1 MRAFMLAGVLAALLG
16 CSVAGRTAAASP
28 AAVPVIPPASEAPP
42 AQGVALV
49 LSGGGARGV
58 AHLGVLKVLE
68 EMRVPVDCVVGTS
81 MGAIVG
87 GAYASGMALGEME
100 RRVRAADWVEMFQ
113 NALPRDRQPFRE
125 KQDALAN
132 RSAITLGYGGGGFLL
147 PQSAIAGQQLDR
159 FLTGLAGDAESLPA
173 FDTLAL
179 PYRAIATDLETGA
192 MVVMNDGP
200 LWRAMR
206 ASMAVPG
213 VFLPIEHHGRL
224 LVDGGLVMNL
234 PVDVGRELCGGR
246 VIAVN
251 LGTPPLGRERLNTAT
266 DIVLQ
271 AINLALEQN
280 VQQQLGRIGAQD
292 ALIEVELG
300 DISSRDFNRVLE
312 TIPLGERAAR
322 AAADA
327 LAHFAVDEDSYA
339 RWQAQRQARLLRPAP
354 IITAVEVE
362 GLRHVPAQGV
372 LAGLRQRS
380 GQTLDTRRLERDLEG
395 LYARG
400 DFERL
405 RYRVERDGAF
415 GRLLVEAVDKSWGP
429 NYLRFGGGLA
439 ADLEGDG
446 AVGLYAGLSR
456 RWIND
461 WEGRLNVDLQVGTT
475 NRLRGELF
483 QPLGLKSSWFV
494 APMVQAGSRTVP
506 VYQDARK
513 VADFRVREATLGLDL
528 GYELG
533 EWGELRAGWHRGRE
547 KGEIVSGM
555 QAYSRQEL
563 DQGKLRLSAVI
574 DRLDSPF
581 FPRRGYRAQLLGEWH
596 DARFGS
602 DLDYRYAEFDASWAA
617 SSGPHSLHLGLVAA
631 GSPDRELPAAGRYTL
646 GGLFRL
652 SGYRYG
658 ELAADQVVLASASY
672 YRLVTTLPEALGRG
686 VYLGA
691 TLEWASL
698 RNYALEA
705 PSPGNRNSMALFL
718 GADTVLGPLYVGV
731 AYAARVGEPR
741 YYLLIGQPY

>member
-1 MRAFMLAGVLAALLG
+1 MRAFILAGGLAALLG
-16 CSVAGRTAAASP
+16 FSAAGRTADAPSVAAP
-28 AAVPVIPPASEAPP
+28 AGHGI
-42 AQGVALV
+42 ALV

-68 EMRVPVDCVVGTS
+68 ELRVPVDCVVGTS

-87 GAYASGMALGEME
+87 GAYASGMALDEME
-100 RRVRAADWVEMFQ
+100 RRVREADWVEMFQ

-125 KQDALAN
+125 KQDAVGN
-132 RSAITLGYGGGGFLL
+132 RSAITMGYGGGGFLL

-179 PYRAIATDLETGA
+179 PYRAIATDLENGA
-192 MVVMNDGP
+192 MVVMNGGP

-251 LGTPPLGRERLNTAT
+251 LGTPPLGRERLTTAT

-280 VQQQLGRIGAQD
+280 VQQQLGRIGEQD

-300 DISSRDFNRVLE
+300 DISSRDFERVLE
-312 TIPLGERAAR
+312 TIPLGEQAAR
-322 AAADA
+322 AAADV
-327 LAHFAVDEDSYA
+327 LARFAVDADTYA
-339 RWQAQRQARLLRPAP
+339 RWQAQRQARLQRPAP
-354 IITAVEVE
+354 IITAIEIE

-372 LAGLRQRS
+372 LSGLRQRT
-380 GQTLDTRRLERDLEG
+380 GKALDTRRLENDLER
-395 LYARG
+395 LYAQG

-405 RYRVERDGAF
+405 RYRIERDGAY
-415 GRLLVEAVDKSWGP
+415 GRLQVEAVDKSWGP
-429 NYLRFGGGLA
+429 NYLRFGGGFA

-446 AVGLYAGLSR
+446 AVGLFAGLSR

-461 WEGRLNVDLQVGTT
+461 WEGRLNLDVQVGTT

-483 QPLGLKSSWFV
+483 QPLGLKSSWFLAPV
-494 APMVQAGSRTVP
+494 AQVGSRTVP
-506 VYQDARK
+506 VYEEGRK
-513 VADFRVREATLGLDL
+513 VADFRVREETLGVDL

-547 KGEIVSGM
+547 KGEVVSG
-555 QAYSRQEL
+555 APIYPRQES
-563 DQGKLRLSAVI
+563 DQGKLRLSAVL

-581 FPRRGYRAQLLGEWH
+581 FPRRGYSARLLGEWH

-602 DLDYRYAEFDASWAA
+602 DLDYRYAEFDGAWVG
-617 SSGPHSLHLGLVAA
+617 SSGPHSLLLRMVAA
-631 GSPDRELPAAGRYTL
+631 GSPDRELPSAGRYTL

-658 ELAADQVVLASASY
+658 ELAADQVTLASASY
-672 YRLVTTLPEALGRG
+672 YRLINTLPDALGRG
-686 VYLGA
+686 VYLGG
-691 TLEWASL
+691 TVEWAAL
-698 RNYALEA
+698 RNYALDA
-705 PSPGNRNSMALFL
+705 PSPGQRSSMALFL

-731 AYAARVGEPR
+731 AYASRVGEPR
-741 YYLLIGQPY
+741 YYLLFGQPY